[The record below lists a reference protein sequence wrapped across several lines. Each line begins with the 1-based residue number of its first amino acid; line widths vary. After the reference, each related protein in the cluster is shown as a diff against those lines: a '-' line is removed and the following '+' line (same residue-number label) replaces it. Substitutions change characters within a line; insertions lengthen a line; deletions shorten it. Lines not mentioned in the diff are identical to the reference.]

1 MGNISVKIPL
11 VRIPIKNA
19 IQKRM
24 RGFSSRTQDVLEDNL
39 LNNDFSNHNSE
50 YPSSDDTI

>member
-1 MGNISVKIPL
+1 MGNMSVKIPL